1 MNHKIEFDEIS
12 GMIVTDEETDL
23 PCREYWYTRPGGE
36 GTGVIAKTRE
46 ECIKLISKDIRSD
59 IKDLQRR
66 VDKKKE
72 HLDYLK
78 NYI

>member
-12 GMIVTDEETDL
+12 GTIVTDEETDL
-23 PCREYWYTRPGGE
+23 PCREYWWCGPRGE
-36 GTGVIAKTRE
+36 GLGVVAKTRE
-46 ECIKLISKDIRSD
+46 ECVKLISKDIRAD
-59 IKDLQRR
+59 MKDLQSK

-72 HLDYLK
+72 HLGYLK